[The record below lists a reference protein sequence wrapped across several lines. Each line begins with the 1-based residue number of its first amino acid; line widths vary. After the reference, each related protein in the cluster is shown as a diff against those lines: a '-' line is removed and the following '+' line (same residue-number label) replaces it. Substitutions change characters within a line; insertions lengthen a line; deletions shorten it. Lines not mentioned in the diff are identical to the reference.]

1 MVLQAQLTLGSN
13 LKYMK
18 NIITPIFTVFVISL
32 TALFTS
38 CSGGDE
44 ADNTPQTTERS
55 ASYTVNGTATTVEKP
70 YDGIFVNNG
79 EVNNTVSLTAKD
91 GSKIKFIFIGKT
103 TATYQLVAYP
113 DAVYTNS
120 AGQNYNAVRGQL
132 NVTNYKIVD
141 GIYTFSG
148 NFNFVAKNITNAN
161 DSVVVTNGII
171 TNCSNKF

>member
-1 MVLQAQLTLGSN
+1 
-13 LKYMK
+13 MK
-18 NIITPIFTVFVISL
+18 NIVTPVFVILILSL
-32 TALFTS
+32 TAFFTS

-44 ADNTPQTTERS
+44 AESTPQNTERS
-55 ASYTVNGTATTVEKP
+55 ATYTVNGTQTTVEKP
-70 YDGIFVNNG
+70 YNGIFNNNG
-79 EVNNTVSLTAKD
+79 EINNTVTLTAKD

-113 DAVYTNS
+113 DAVYTNPT
-120 AGQNYNAVRGQL
+120 GQNYNAVRGQL

-161 DSVVVTNGII
+161 DSVVVTTGII
-171 TNCSNKF
+171 TNCSNRL